1 MTENKLP
8 NETLE
13 NAIGVYKTTIDVCQN
28 VDDED
33 YNPNFDKVTVAFLE
47 ELQQYRAIGTVEEF
61 KALKEKNEPKRFAWH
76 KDMNGIGRMSCP
88 TCLKIVPHE
97 DYCCNCGQRINW
109 E

>member
-1 MTENKLP
+1 MSLTENKLP

-47 ELQQYRAIGTVEEF
+47 ELQQYRAIGTVDEL
-61 KALKEKNEPKRFAWH
+61 KDLKEKNERIIEILRTHSYTDEMCVEEIA
-76 KDMNGIGRMSCP
+76 
-88 TCLKIVPHE
+88 KIVGIHIE
-97 DYCCNCGQRINW
+97 A
-109 E
+109 